1 MTHWKKLMNPN
12 YLGAYA
18 FEPGQEIIGTIKTVG
33 TELVTGEGG
42 KQEECTVIHFTD
54 PEIKPL
60 IANVTNCKT
69 IARLYGDYV
78 EGWTG
83 KPIILFVQKV
93 NAFGEMTDAVRIRSS
108 KPPLCEE
115 CGAAIL
121 PMNGKTYQEMANYTK
136 DKYGKKLCA
145 KCATAYATTT
155 PAFT

>member
-18 FEPGQEIIGTIKTVG
+18 FEPGQEIIGTIKSVG
-33 TELVTGEGG
+33 KELVTGEGG

-54 PEIKPL
+54 QEIKPL

-69 IARLYGDYV
+69 IGRLYGDYV

-83 KPIILFVQKV
+83 KAIILFTQKV
-93 NAFGEMTDAVRIRSS
+93 NAFGEMTDAVRIRST

-121 PMNGKTYQEMANYTK
+121 PMAGKTYQEMANYTRE
-136 DKYGKKLCA
+136 KYGKKLCA
-145 KCATAYATTT
+145 ACATKQKKAQNAEK
-155 PAFT
+155 